1 METSSILIVEDEG
14 LIALDLRKKLE
25 QVGYTVPAVADNATD
40 AILAVERFQPS
51 LVLMDIRIRGPQDG
65 IETAGQIRQRF
76 QVPVM
81 FVTAHADKDTLDRAR
96 ITEPFGYIV
105 KPFHSVDFRAMIEMA
120 LWKHKME
127 QKLRISEAWL
137 STTFRNVADAL
148 IATDKEGNVAFM
160 NRPAC
165 KLTGWDWRE
174 ARGKPLLDVFQVFEE
189 TTDLPVF
196 HPLDAI
202 YEGRE
207 LGTAPKTYKLRGRG
221 SEDSVLVE
229 SELSANR
236 DEGTLLGIIVVFR
249 DVTARR
255 RAERQQQQLQKM
267 NSLALMAI
275 GLGRELAE
283 SQRRMDDCLKQL
295 IAQSHG
301 ATLRMLGDVYQLSSY
316 QHSVVQ
322 QLVALGKT
330 EASDSVSVDVN
341 VVLSELEGKFRKALG
356 VRRTLHMS
364 LEPDI
369 PAIKTDPLALRENLM
384 RLVVDARQAMPDG
397 GVVEISTTALEVE
410 GNPACIQITIR
421 DTGKGIRPSAKD
433 RIFEPFYQSRPGN
446 GNPGFSLALVYQ
458 FVALSGGSIDV
469 EAAPGQGVAYLLRFP
484 AVANPPHRHDLG
496 AQRMAVSA

>member
-1 METSSILIVEDEG
+1 METASILIVEDEG
-14 LIALDLRKKLE
+14 LIALDLRRKLE
-25 QVGYTVPAVADNATD
+25 QAGYKVPAVADNATD
-40 AILAVERFQPS
+40 ALLAVERHQPS

-65 IETAGQIRQRF
+65 IETAGLIRQRF

-81 FVTAHADKDTLDRAR
+81 FVTAHADRDTLERAR

-148 IATDKEGNVAFM
+148 IATDKDGNVAFM
-160 NRPAC
+160 NSPAC

-189 TTDLPVF
+189 ATDLPVF

-202 YEGRE
+202 YDGRE
-207 LGTAPKTYKLRGRG
+207 LGTTPATYKMRARD
-221 SEDSVLVE
+221 SEDFVLVE
-229 SELSANR
+229 SEMSANR
-236 DEGTLLGIIVVFR
+236 DEGALLGIIVVFR

-275 GLGRELAE
+275 GLGRELAD

-301 ATLRMLGDVYQLSSY
+301 STLRMLGDVYQLSSY

-330 EASDSVSVDVN
+330 ESGESVSVDVN
-341 VVLSELEGKFRKALG
+341 LALSELEGKFRKALG
-356 VRRTLHMS
+356 VRRTLHLS

-369 PAIKTDPLALRENLM
+369 PAIKADPAALRENLM

-397 GVVEISTTALEVE
+397 GVVEISTSLLEADV
-410 GNPACIQITIR
+410 NPERVQIMIR

-433 RIFEPFYQSRPGN
+433 RIFEPYYQSRPGA

-458 FVALSGGSIDV
+458 FVALSGGTIDV

-484 AVANPPHRHDLG
+484 AVATPPHRHDLG
-496 AQRMAVSA
+496 TQRMAVSA